1 MQGRPPAPVLIGLR
15 AFVLAGA
22 AGGLLARGHIL
33 LGCLLTVAAIVS
45 LWAMVRRRD
54 KDDRDPGPPSFPGT
68 A

>member
-1 MQGRPPAPVLIGLR
+1 MQGRPSAPVLIGLR

-22 AGGLLARGHIL
+22 AGGLLARGHIVF
-33 LGCLLTVAAIVS
+33 GCLLAVAAMLS
-45 LWAMVRRRD
+45 LWTMIRNRD